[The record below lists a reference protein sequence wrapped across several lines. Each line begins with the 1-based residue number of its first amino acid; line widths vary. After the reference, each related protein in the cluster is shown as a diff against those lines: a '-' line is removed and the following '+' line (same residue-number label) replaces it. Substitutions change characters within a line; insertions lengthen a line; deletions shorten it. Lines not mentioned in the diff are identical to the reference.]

1 MRLIGNGRGVV
12 VVAVAAVVV
21 LGAAVLGW
29 ARWRGPV
36 VDAFAVQAAP
46 LVRTVQVSARVE
58 ALTRVDVG
66 ATITGRVAEVLVREG
81 DAVRAGQPLL
91 RLETDEL
98 RATLA
103 QARASEQQA
112 QARLSGLRTTG
123 RAQAQAALAQA
134 DAGVVAARAEM
145 ERAQA
150 LVAQGF
156 VSGSRLDEA
165 RRALQVAEAQQAN
178 ARAQVAANRDGGTD
192 EVQAQA
198 QWQAAKAATEAA
210 QARLAQAEL
219 RAPTDGRVLT
229 RDVEPG
235 QIVQPGKALLA
246 LALAGPTVLVAQA
259 DERFLDQLATG
270 QPATVVADAYAGQ
283 RFAARLSRIAPRVD
297 AQRGAIEVKFE
308 MTDAPPAFLREDMT
322 LSVEVETARRDR
334 ALALPLAAL
343 RPGADEASATVL
355 VAADGRA
362 QARAVRL
369 GVRTLQAV
377 EVQDGL
383 QDGELVLL
391 GEASAQVQPGQRVR
405 AKAMTGWPS
414 TSAQAAGG
422 GGAAGAALTQSMGR

>member
-1 MRLIGNGRGVV
+1 MRLIGTGRGVL
-12 VVAVAAVVV
+12 VAVAAVVV

-192 EVQAQA
+192 EAQAQA
-198 QWQAAKAATEAA
+198 QLQSAKAATEAA

-229 RDVEPG
+229 REVEPG

-391 GEASAQVQPGQRVR
+391 GEAAAQVQPGQRVR
-405 AKAMTGWPS
+405 AKALTGWPS

>member
-1 MRLIGNGRGVV
+1 MRLIGNGRGV

-29 ARWRGPV
+29 SHWRGPV

-123 RAQAQAALAQA
+123 RAQAQSALAQA

-259 DERFLDQLATG
+259 DERFLDQLAPG

-362 QARAVRL
+362 QARPVRL

-405 AKAMTGWPS
+405 AKALTGWPS

>member
-1 MRLIGNGRGVV
+1 MRLIGTGRGVL
-12 VVAVAAVVV
+12 VAVAAVVV

-66 ATITGRVAEVLVREG
+66 ATLTGRVAEVLVREG

-362 QARAVRL
+362 QARTVRL

-405 AKAMTGWPS
+405 AKALTGWPS

>member
-1 MRLIGNGRGVV
+1 MRLIGNGRGV

-66 ATITGRVAEVLVREG
+66 ATLTGRVAEVLVREG

-229 RDVEPG
+229 REVEPG

-362 QARAVRL
+362 QARTVRL

-405 AKAMTGWPS
+405 AKALTGWPS

>member
-1 MRLIGNGRGVV
+1 MRLIGNGRGVA
-12 VVAVAAVVV
+12 VAVAAVVV

-29 ARWRGPV
+29 ARWRGPA

-112 QARLSGLRTTG
+112 QARLSGLRSTG

-134 DAGVVAARAEM
+134 DAGLVAARAEM

-156 VSGSRLDEA
+156 VSASRLDEA

-198 QWQAAKAATEAA
+198 QLQAAKAVTAA
-210 QARLAQAEL
+210 ADARLAQAEL

-246 LALAGPTVLVAQA
+246 LALAGPTVLVAQV

-270 QPATVVADAYAGQ
+270 QPASVVADAYAGQ

-308 MTDAPPAFLREDMT
+308 MTDSPPAFLREDMT
-322 LSVEVETARRDR
+322 LSVEVETARRDS
-334 ALALPLAAL
+334 ALALPLGAL

-383 QDGELVLL
+383 KDGELVLL
-391 GEASAQVQPGQRVR
+391 GDAAALVQPGQRVR
-405 AKAMTGWPS
+405 AKALAGWPAA
-414 TSAQAAGG
+414 SAQAAGA

>member
-1 MRLIGNGRGVV
+1 MRLIGTGRGV
-12 VVAVAAVVV
+12 ALAAVVL

-66 ATITGRVAEVLVREG
+66 ATLTGRVAEVLVREG

-145 ERAQA
+145 ARAQA

-235 QIVQPGKALLA
+235 QIVQPGKALLS

-259 DERFLDQLATG
+259 DERFLDQLAPG

-362 QARAVRL
+362 QARPVRL

-414 TSAQAAGG
+414 TSALAAGG

>member
-1 MRLIGNGRGVV
+1 MRLIGNGRGV

-36 VDAFAVQAAP
+36 VDAFALQAAP

-198 QWQAAKAATEAA
+198 QWQAAKAATEAT

-362 QARAVRL
+362 QARTVRL

-405 AKAMTGWPS
+405 AKALTGWPS

>member
-1 MRLIGNGRGVV
+1 MRLIGTGRGVL
-12 VVAVAAVVV
+12 VAVAAVVV

-66 ATITGRVAEVLVREG
+66 ATLTGRVAEVLVREG

-362 QARAVRL
+362 QARPVRL

-414 TSAQAAGG
+414 TSALAAGG

>member
-1 MRLIGNGRGVV
+1 MRLIGNGRGV

-66 ATITGRVAEVLVREG
+66 ATLTGRVAEVLVREG

-362 QARAVRL
+362 QARTVRL

-405 AKAMTGWPS
+405 AKALTGWPS

>member
-1 MRLIGNGRGVV
+1 MRLIGTGRGVL
-12 VVAVAAVVV
+12 VAVAAVVV

-66 ATITGRVAEVLVREG
+66 ATVTGRVAEVLVREG

-198 QWQAAKAATEAA
+198 QLQAAKAATEAA

-229 RDVEPG
+229 REVEPG

-405 AKAMTGWPS
+405 AKALTGWPS

>member
-1 MRLIGNGRGVV
+1 MRLIGNGRGV

-66 ATITGRVAEVLVREG
+66 ATLTGRVAEVLVREG

-165 RRALQVAEAQQAN
+165 RRALQVAEAQQAS

-405 AKAMTGWPS
+405 AKALTGWPS

>member
-66 ATITGRVAEVLVREG
+66 ATLTGRVAEVLVREG

-362 QARAVRL
+362 QARTVRL

-405 AKAMTGWPS
+405 AKALTGWPS

>member
-1 MRLIGNGRGVV
+1 MRLIGNGRGV

-198 QWQAAKAATEAA
+198 QWQAAKAATEAT

-362 QARAVRL
+362 QARTVRL

-405 AKAMTGWPS
+405 AKALTGWPS

>member
-1 MRLIGNGRGVV
+1 MRLIGTGRGV
-12 VVAVAAVVV
+12 ALAAVVL

-66 ATITGRVAEVLVREG
+66 ATLTGRVAEVLVREG

-235 QIVQPGKALLA
+235 QIVQPGKALLS

-362 QARAVRL
+362 QARPVRL

-414 TSAQAAGG
+414 TSAQAASGG

>member
-1 MRLIGNGRGVV
+1 MRLIGTGRGVL
-12 VVAVAAVVV
+12 VAVAAVVV

-66 ATITGRVAEVLVREG
+66 ATLTGRVAEVLVREG

-198 QWQAAKAATEAA
+198 QLQAAKAATEAA

-229 RDVEPG
+229 REVEPG

-259 DERFLDQLATG
+259 DERFLDQLAPG
-270 QPATVVADAYAGQ
+270 QPASVVADAYVGQ

-297 AQRGAIEVKFE
+297 AQRGAIEVRFE
-308 MTDAPPAFLREDMT
+308 MTDTPPAFLREDMT

-391 GEASAQVQPGQRVR
+391 GEAAAQVQPGQRVR
-405 AKAMTGWPS
+405 AKALTGWPS

>member
-1 MRLIGNGRGVV
+1 MRLIGNGHGV

-29 ARWRGPV
+29 TRWRGPV
-36 VDAFAVQAAP
+36 VDAVAVQAAP

-112 QARLSGLRTTG
+112 QARLSGLRSTG
-123 RAQAQAALAQA
+123 RAQAQATLAQA
-134 DAGVVAARAEM
+134 DAGLVAARAEM

-156 VSGSRLDEA
+156 VSASRLDEA

-178 ARAQVAANRDGGTD
+178 ARAQVAANRDGGSD

-198 QWQAAKAATEAA
+198 QLQAAKAATEAA

-246 LALAGPTVLVAQA
+246 LALVGPTVLVAQV

-270 QPATVVADAYAGQ
+270 QPASVVADAYAGQ

-308 MTDAPPAFLREDMT
+308 MTDSPPAFLREDMT

-343 RPGADEASATVL
+343 RPGTDEASATVL

-362 QARAVRL
+362 EARPVRL

-383 QDGELVLL
+383 KDGELVLL
-391 GEASAQVQPGQRVR
+391 GDAAAQVQPGQRVR
-405 AKAMTGWPS
+405 AKALAGWPAA
-414 TSAQAAGG
+414 SAQAAGA
-422 GGAAGAALTQSMGR
+422 GAAGAALTQSMGR

>member
-1 MRLIGNGRGVV
+1 MRLIGTGRGVL
-12 VVAVAAVVV
+12 VAVAAVVV

-66 ATITGRVAEVLVREG
+66 ATLTGRVAEVLVREG

-229 RDVEPG
+229 REVEPG

-362 QARAVRL
+362 QARPVRL

-405 AKAMTGWPS
+405 AKALTGWPS

>member
-1 MRLIGNGRGVV
+1 MRLIGNGRGV

-21 LGAAVLGW
+21 LGAAVWGW

-66 ATITGRVAEVLVREG
+66 ATLTGRVAEVLVREG

-362 QARAVRL
+362 QARTVRL

-405 AKAMTGWPS
+405 AKALTGWPS

>member
-1 MRLIGNGRGVV
+1 MRLIGTGRGV
-12 VVAVAAVVV
+12 ALAAVVL

-66 ATITGRVAEVLVREG
+66 ATLTGRVAEVLVREG

-145 ERAQA
+145 ARAQA

-229 RDVEPG
+229 REVEPG

-246 LALAGPTVLVAQA
+246 LALAGPTVLVAQV

-405 AKAMTGWPS
+405 AKALAGWPS
-414 TSAQAAGG
+414 ASAQAAGG

>member
-1 MRLIGNGRGVV
+1 MRLIGTGRGVL
-12 VVAVAAVVV
+12 VAVAAVVV

-66 ATITGRVAEVLVREG
+66 ATVTGRVAEVLVREG

-103 QARASEQQA
+103 QARASELQA

-405 AKAMTGWPS
+405 AKALTGWPS

>member
-1 MRLIGNGRGVV
+1 MRLIGTGRGVL
-12 VVAVAAVVV
+12 VAVAAVVV

-66 ATITGRVAEVLVREG
+66 ATLTGRVAEVLVREG

-362 QARAVRL
+362 QARPVRL

-405 AKAMTGWPS
+405 AKALTGWPS

>member
-1 MRLIGNGRGVV
+1 MRLIGTGRGVL
-12 VVAVAAVVV
+12 VAVAAVVV

-66 ATITGRVAEVLVREG
+66 ATLTGRVAEVLVREG

-123 RAQAQAALAQA
+123 RAQAHAALAQA
-134 DAGVVAARAEM
+134 DASVVAARAEM

-355 VAADGRA
+355 VVADGRA
-362 QARAVRL
+362 QARTVRL

-405 AKAMTGWPS
+405 AKALTGWPS

>member
-1 MRLIGNGRGVV
+1 MRLIGTGRGV
-12 VVAVAAVVV
+12 ALAAVVL

-66 ATITGRVAEVLVREG
+66 ATLTGRVAEVLVREG

-283 RFAARLSRIAPRVD
+283 RFAARLSRIA
-297 AQRGAIEVKFE
+297 
-308 MTDAPPAFLREDMT
+308 
-322 LSVEVETARRDR
+322 
-334 ALALPLAAL
+334 
-343 RPGADEASATVL
+343 
-355 VAADGRA
+355 
-362 QARAVRL
+362 
-369 GVRTLQAV
+369 
-377 EVQDGL
+377 
-383 QDGELVLL
+383 
-391 GEASAQVQPGQRVR
+391 
-405 AKAMTGWPS
+405 
-414 TSAQAAGG
+414 
-422 GGAAGAALTQSMGR
+422 

>member
-1 MRLIGNGRGVV
+1 MRLIGTGRGVL
-12 VVAVAAVVV
+12 VAVAAVVV

-112 QARLSGLRTTG
+112 LARLSGLRTTG

-229 RDVEPG
+229 REVEPG

-405 AKAMTGWPS
+405 AKALTGWPS

>member
-1 MRLIGNGRGVV
+1 MRLIGTGRGVL
-12 VVAVAAVVV
+12 VAVAAVVV

-66 ATITGRVAEVLVREG
+66 ATLTGRVAEVLVREG

-123 RAQAQAALAQA
+123 RAQTQAALAQA

-229 RDVEPG
+229 REVEPG

-362 QARAVRL
+362 QARTVRL

-405 AKAMTGWPS
+405 AKALTGWPS

>member
-1 MRLIGNGRGVV
+1 MRLIGTGRGVL
-12 VVAVAAVVV
+12 VAVAAVVV

-192 EVQAQA
+192 EAQAQA
-198 QWQAAKAATEAA
+198 QLQSAKAATEAA

-229 RDVEPG
+229 REVEPG

-259 DERFLDQLATG
+259 DERFLDQLAPG
-270 QPATVVADAYAGQ
+270 QPASVVADAYVGQ

-297 AQRGAIEVKFE
+297 AQRGAIEVRFE
-308 MTDAPPAFLREDMT
+308 MTDTPPAFLREDMT

-391 GEASAQVQPGQRVR
+391 GEAAAQVQPGQRVR
-405 AKAMTGWPS
+405 AKALTGWPS

>member
-1 MRLIGNGRGVV
+1 MRLIGTGRGV
-12 VVAVAAVVV
+12 ALAAVVL

-66 ATITGRVAEVLVREG
+66 ATLTGRVAEVLVREG

-145 ERAQA
+145 ARAQA

-259 DERFLDQLATG
+259 DERFLDQLAPG

-362 QARAVRL
+362 QARPVRL

-414 TSAQAAGG
+414 TSALAAGG

>member
-1 MRLIGNGRGVV
+1 MRLIGNGRGV

-66 ATITGRVAEVLVREG
+66 ATLTGRVAEVLVREG

-123 RAQAQAALAQA
+123 RAQTQAALAQA

-165 RRALQVAEAQQAN
+165 RRALQVAEAQQAS

-210 QARLAQAEL
+210 QARMAQAEL

-405 AKAMTGWPS
+405 AKALTGWPS

>member
-1 MRLIGNGRGVV
+1 MRLIGTGRGVL
-12 VVAVAAVVV
+12 VAVAAVVV

-66 ATITGRVAEVLVREG
+66 ATLTGRVAEVLVREG

-229 RDVEPG
+229 REVEPG

-405 AKAMTGWPS
+405 AKALTGWPS

>member
-1 MRLIGNGRGVV
+1 MRLIGNGRGV

>member
-1 MRLIGNGRGVV
+1 MRLIGNGRGV

-362 QARAVRL
+362 QARTVRL

-405 AKAMTGWPS
+405 AKALTGWPS

>member
-178 ARAQVAANRDGGTD
+178 ARAQVAANHDGGTD

>member
-1 MRLIGNGRGVV
+1 MRLIGTGRGV
-12 VVAVAAVVV
+12 ALAAVVL

-66 ATITGRVAEVLVREG
+66 ATLTGRVAEVLVREG

-145 ERAQA
+145 ARAQA

>member
-1 MRLIGNGRGVV
+1 MRLIGNGRGV

-66 ATITGRVAEVLVREG
+66 ATLTGRVAEVLVREG

-98 RATLA
+98 RAPLA

-219 RAPTDGRVLT
+219 RAPTDGHVLT

-259 DERFLDQLATG
+259 DERFLDQLAPG

-405 AKAMTGWPS
+405 AKALTGWPS

>member
-1 MRLIGNGRGVV
+1 MRLIGNGCGVA
-12 VVAVAAVVV
+12 VAVAAVVV

-112 QARLSGLRTTG
+112 QARLSGLRSTG

-134 DAGVVAARAEM
+134 DASLVAARAEM

-156 VSGSRLDEA
+156 VSASRLDEA

-198 QWQAAKAATEAA
+198 QLQATKAATAA
-210 QARLAQAEL
+210 ADARLAQAEL

-246 LALAGPTVLVAQA
+246 MALAGPTVLVAQV
-259 DERFLDQLATG
+259 DERFLDQLAAG
-270 QPATVVADAYAGQ
+270 QPASVVADAYPGQ

-308 MTDAPPAFLREDMT
+308 MTDVPPAFLREDMT
-322 LSVEVETARRDR
+322 LSVEVETARRER

-383 QDGELVLL
+383 KDGELVLL
-391 GEASAQVQPGQRVR
+391 GDAAALVQPGQRVR
-405 AKAMTGWPS
+405 AKALAGWPAA
-414 TSAQAAGG
+414 SAQASGG